1 MTGKPP
7 RQLWFPV
14 WIALLFLVQPAVSEL
29 SFTAKVDR
37 QRTTRTQPIR
47 LTLTLSSTQNIAHV
61 PQVLIDLRA
70 FDYQGPSIGTRVEMS
85 TNGGTT
91 FARDLTYALYARKA
105 GRLTIPAAR
114 IELQGQVLQTK
125 PITIEVT
132 VGQRSPNQRREGN
145 AVEDNLF
152 IRVTTDH
159 ERVYVGQQLTVIY
172 DLCYRYQ
179 LRDVGFSEI
188 PSFAGFW
195 VKDLYVAQSLD
206 PKREDIGQLAFNVS
220 TLRQNALFPTR
231 SGAHRIDPLVM
242 SCSIPKSGRRRGSL
256 FDSIF
261 DDPFFGRSQTHLV
274 RSEAIEVEALPL
286 PKSGQPD
293 DFSGAVGRFAISVE
307 AQPRSVPVGDP
318 VTVRVRVE
326 GEGNFQAVGV
336 PVLADIDGFKVYD
349 PKQIDEEGIVE
360 DRYAGSRTL
369 DYILIPERAGSLKIP
384 AVSFSYFN
392 PSQVVYETVE
402 SASIEIDSHG
412 EVADAGESLFPLTR
426 TEIMQV
432 GSDIRHIKPDVTEL
446 SLGGRLYSSV
456 WFWLVQGLIPLTYL
470 GFLVAHRHR
479 MRLQGDAAYARR
491 KRARSQA
498 TRRLE
503 KAGHCLD
510 AGDGPGFYD
519 AIDQALRAY
528 LADNANVS
536 EAGLTKQECASLAAE
551 ICDSDDAD
559 TVSALVAVME
569 RCEHARYARAASTP
583 KEMRSAYDTAL
594 QILDTLAK
602 GKTTK

>member
-1 MTGKPP
+1 MTGKPAL
-7 RQLWFPV
+7 QLWFPV
-14 WIALLFLVQPAVSEL
+14 WVALLFLVQPAVPEL

-37 QRTTRTQPIR
+37 QRTTQTQPVR

-61 PQVLIDLRA
+61 PEVKIDLRA

-132 VGQRSPNQRREGN
+132 ARGQRAGN

-152 IRVTTDH
+152 IRVTTDQ
-159 ERVYVGQQLTVIY
+159 ERVYVGQQLTVTY

-179 LRDVGFSEI
+179 LRDIGFSEI

-195 VKDLYVAQSLD
+195 VKDLFVAQTLD
-206 PKREDIGQLAFNVS
+206 PKREDIDQLAFNVS
-220 TLRQNALFPTR
+220 TLRQAALFPTR

-242 SCSIPKSGRRRGSL
+242 SCNIPKSGRRRGSL

-274 RSEAIEVEALPL
+274 RSEAIEIEALPL
-286 PKSGQPD
+286 PKLRQPD

-336 PVLADIDGFKVYD
+336 PALADIDGFKVYD
-349 PKQIDEEGIVE
+349 PKQIDEEGIVGNL
-360 DRYAGSRTL
+360 YAGSRTL
-369 DYILIPERAGSLKIP
+369 EYILIPERVGSLRIP

-402 SASIEIDSHG
+402 SVSIEIDSHG
-412 EVADAGESLFPLTR
+412 EVEDAGESPFPLTR
-426 TEIMQV
+426 TEITQV
-432 GSDIRHIKPDVTEL
+432 GSDIRHIKPDATEL
-446 SLGGRLYSSV
+446 SLGGRLYSSI
-456 WFWLVQGLIPLTYL
+456 WFWLLQGLIPLTYL

-510 AGDGPGFYD
+510 AADGPGLYD
-519 AIDQALRAY
+519 AIDEALRAY
-528 LADNANVS
+528 LADSANVS
-536 EAGLTKQECASLAAE
+536 EAGLTKEECASLAAE

-559 TVSALVAVME
+559 TVAALVAVME
-569 RCEHARYARAASTP
+569 RCEYARYARAASTP
-583 KEMRSAYDTAL
+583 EEMRSAYDTAV
-594 QILDTLAK
+594 QIIDTLAK

>member
-1 MTGKPP
+1 MTGKPAV
-7 RQLWFPV
+7 QFWIPV
-14 WIALLFLVQPAVSEL
+14 WMAVLFLVQPAVSEL

-37 QRTTRTQPIR
+37 QRTTQTQPVR
-47 LTLTLSSTQNIAHV
+47 LTLTLSSRQNIAHV
-61 PQVLIDLRA
+61 PEVKIDLRA
-70 FDYQGPSIGTRVEMS
+70 FDYQGPSIGTRMEIS
-85 TNGGTT
+85 NGNTI
-91 FARDLTYALYARKA
+91 FARDLTYALYARKT
-105 GRLTIPAAR
+105 GRLSIPPAT
-114 IELQGQVLQTK
+114 IELSGQVLQTK

-132 VGQRSPNQRREGN
+132 ARGQRAPDQRREGT

-159 ERVYVGQQLTVIY
+159 ERVYVGQQLTVTY

-195 VKDLYVAQSLD
+195 VKDLLVAQSLD
-206 PKREDIGQLAFNVS
+206 PKRENIDQLAFNVS
-220 TLRQNALFPTR
+220 TLRRAALFPTR

-242 SCSIPKSGRRRGSL
+242 SCSISKSRRRRGGL

-286 PKSGQPD
+286 PRSGQPD
-293 DFSGAVGRFAISVE
+293 DFGGAVGRFAISVE

-326 GEGNFQAVGV
+326 GEGNFQAVRV

-349 PKQIDEEGIVE
+349 PKQIDEEGIVGN
-360 DRYAGSRTL
+360 RYAGSRTL
-369 DYILIPERAGSLKIP
+369 EYILIPERAGSLKIP

-412 EVADAGESLFPLTR
+412 EVADADESSFPLTR
-426 TEIMQV
+426 TEISQV

-446 SLGGRLYSSV
+446 GVGGRLYSSI

-470 GFLVAHRHR
+470 GFLVAHRHH
-479 MRLQGDAAYARR
+479 MRLQGDVAYARR
-491 KRARSQA
+491 RRARSQA
-498 TRRLE
+498 IRRLE
-503 KAGHCLD
+503 RAGRCLD
-510 AGDGPGFYD
+510 AGDGPGLYD
-519 AIDQALRAY
+519 AIDEALRAY

-536 EAGLTKQECASLAAE
+536 EAGLTKEQCASLVAG
-551 ICDSDDAD
+551 ICESDEAD
-559 TVSALVAVME
+559 TVAALVAVME

-583 KEMRSAYDTAL
+583 AEMRSAYDTAV
-594 QILDTLAK
+594 QIIDILAK

>member
-159 ERVYVGQQLTVIY
+159 ERVYVGQQLTVTY

-369 DYILIPERAGSLKIP
+369 EYILIPERAGSLKIP

-602 GKTTK
+602 GKMTK